1 MARISY
7 NMIAGL
13 RALSVVADR
22 NTAEGRKVIG
32 WNYLNDTLW
41 AYSDLTDTIALL
53 KLHDTKD
60 IQLLPERGAFIKP
73 APKIL
78 YTSSLDVL
86 DIETLA
92 NPNAFYELF
101 DLGERLERWEAEED
115 TLLSSA
121 YSKHL
126 WEATEGRIR
135 MKVIRPFGFWSFKYV
150 DIHERGVRLL
160 TPDVNQVL
168 IKYRTV
174 EYKKIPRK
182 KFEHDLSEVLV
193 KI

>member
-22 NTAEGRKVIG
+22 NTAEERKLIG

-41 AYSDLTDTIALL
+41 AYSDLTDSIALL
-53 KLHDTKD
+53 KLHDKKD
-60 IQLLPERGAFIKP
+60 IGLLPERGAFIRP
-73 APKIL
+73 VPKIL

-86 DIETLA
+86 DMETLA
-92 NPNAFYELF
+92 NPNAFYQLF

-115 TLLSSA
+115 TLLLSA
-121 YSKHL
+121 YGEHL

-135 MKVIRPFGFWSFKYV
+135 MKTIRPFYLWSFKYL
-150 DIHERGVRLL
+150 DIHERGIRLL
-160 TPDVNQVL
+160 TPDVNQLL
-168 IKYRTV
+168 IKYRTI
-174 EYKKIPRK
+174 EYKKNPRK
-182 KFEHDLSEVLV
+182 KNGHDLSEILV
-193 KI
+193 KC